1 MTVLEIEICVLF
13 GLWIIL
19 FCVVMFYIGKQIDQS
34 QKSLLAQ
41 IDKATGELKKVDED
55 INRLITITAHIERTM
70 KISTSDFLYGFEKKI
85 LQALT
90 VAHKDPQKK

>member
-1 MTVLEIEICVLF
+1 MTVLEIEICILF
-13 GLWIIL
+13 GLWIIF
-19 FCVVMFYIGKQIDQS
+19 FCVMMSYVVKQIDRS

-41 IDKATGELKKVDED
+41 IDKMVGELKKVDED

-85 LQALT
+85 LQAMT
-90 VAHKDPQKK
+90 VAHKDSPKK